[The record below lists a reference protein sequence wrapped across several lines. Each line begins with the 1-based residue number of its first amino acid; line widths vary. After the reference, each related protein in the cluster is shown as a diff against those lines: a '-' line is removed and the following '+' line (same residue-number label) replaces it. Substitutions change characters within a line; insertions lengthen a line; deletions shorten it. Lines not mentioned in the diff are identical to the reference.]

1 MNKARKRFILLTELV
16 MVLLLSALL
25 TTINVISFARAAED
39 ADMMTQRIALRHG
52 SFEDRPPADT
62 PTTATGA
69 GSDEVQRDKTKPF
82 RVNGGV
88 ARMDPDSEEM
98 RSSLRYFTVVLYDK
112 EHESSELVEYKISA
126 VSEDEAIT
134 WAESLKGGSETGWTN
149 TSYRYRIYKDNGRT
163 FVTVIDQSRELI
175 PSYRILMISVFGG
188 LVLILLSI
196 PILILIGK
204 KLFRPLE
211 EADRKQKQFIARLEN
226 EFRMPLTIINADTET
241 LERSIGKNEQ
251 TSSIDKQVRR
261 MTGLVKELGT
271 LTVFE
276 EPPVR
281 SKTELSQLMTA
292 MLENSR
298 KSFEEKGLELSYDVE
313 PDISVMV
320 NDDSMHRVIAELI
333 GNALKFTSSKA
344 GFTLKKHK
352 DRIKLTAYNDTKLPD
367 GSCDEI
373 FDRFTTLENAKDTGG
388 AGLGLAYLK
397 DVIRS
402 ADGRVSAEVR
412 NGTISIVCDL

>member
-1 MNKARKRFILLTELV
+1 MNKARKKFILLTELV

-39 ADMMTQRIALRHG
+39 ADMVTQRIALKHG
-52 SFEDRPPADT
+52 SFEERPPEDT

-69 GSDEVQRDKTKPF
+69 AAEGQREKQKPF
-82 RVNGGV
+82 RINGGV

-149 TSYRYRIYKDNGRT
+149 LNYRYRIYKDNGRT
-163 FVTVIDQSRELI
+163 LVTVIDQSRELI
-175 PSYRILMISVFGG
+175 PSYRILMISVSGG
-188 LVLILLSI
+188 VVLIHLSI

-204 KLFRPLE
+204 RLFRPLE

-241 LERSIGKNEQ
+241 LERSAGKNEQ

-276 EPPVR
+276 EPPVKTR
-281 SKTELSQLMTA
+281 TELSQLMTA

-298 KSFEEKGLELSYDVE
+298 RSFEEKGLELSFDIE
-313 PDISVMV
+313 PDISVMI
-320 NDDSMHRVIAELI
+320 NDDSMHRVISELTA
-333 GNALKFTSSKA
+333 NALSFAESKA
-344 GFTLKKHK
+344 GFTLRRHK

-367 GSCDEI
+367 GGCDEI
-373 FDRFTTLENAKDTGG
+373 FDRFTTLENAKETGG
-388 AGLGLAYLK
+388 AGLGLAYVK
-397 DVIRS
+397 DVVRS
-402 ADGRVSAEVR
+402 ADGRVSAEVK
-412 NGTISIVCDL
+412 NGTITIVCDL